1 MSLTGILTFMGLLGF
16 GATISPGVGFFG
28 ELILML
34 PQWVT
39 ELSHIPAYGLLTW
52 LLAVTLQQRGWARPY
67 SLLIAVGGATVFGI
81 AMELCQLFVPGR
93 VVSFSDVMMNSIGV
107 ATALVL
113 ILWQSLSPVGT
124 ETQPRAL
131 CCSQAGK
138 E

>member
-1 MSLTGILTFMGLLGF
+1 MSLTGIFTFLGLLGF

-28 ELILML
+28 KLILML

-52 LLAVTLQQRGWARPY
+52 LLAVTLQQRGWSQSY
-67 SLLIAVGGATVFGI
+67 SLLIAGAGATGFGI
-81 AMELCQLFVPGR
+81 GMELCQLFVPGR

-107 ATALVL
+107 ATASVL
-113 ILWQSLSPVGT
+113 ILSQSLSPVGT
-124 ETQPRAL
+124 KRQPRAL
-131 CCSQAGK
+131 YGPQAGK